1 MKPLK
6 VKYFLKKDKIYETWF
21 PNLWL
26 KTEDIFPQIYAK
38 VCKKYGGKYVSLE
51 TIYPK
56 HVAVKRIKLKI
67 QKLQKKYHRR
77 YRRMF
82 EKGMIPCKKTK

>member
-1 MKPLK
+1 MKLLK

-21 PNLWL
+21 PKLWL
-26 KTEDIFPQIYAK
+26 NTEDIFPQIYAK
-38 VCKKYGGKYVSLE
+38 FGGNGREYVSLE

-56 HVAVKRIKLKI
+56 HVAVKRINLNI
-67 QKLQKKYHRR
+67 QKLQKRYHRR

>member
-1 MKPLK
+1 MKLLK

-21 PNLWL
+21 PKLWL

-38 VCKKYGGKYVSLE
+38 VGGNGRKYVSLG
-51 TIYPK
+51 TIYTK
-56 HVAVKRIKLKI
+56 DVAVKRIKLQI

-82 EKGMIPCKKTK
+82 EKGIIPCKERK

>member
-6 VKYFLKKDKIYETWF
+6 VKYFLKKDNTFETWF

-38 VCKKYGGKYVSLE
+38 VGGRGRKYVSLE